1 MANAVY
7 PKFKELALGAGGNLS
22 AGTVKATLIDTA
34 NYTYSAAHQYYSS
47 VGGSARVGTAVT
59 LGSKT
64 LTDGVFDAADIS
76 FTGLSSA
83 PTIEALI
90 IWVDSGVEAT
100 SPLVA
105 YIDTA
110 TGLPVSA
117 GATQV
122 DVAFDAGANKIFK
135 L

>member
-7 PKFKELALGAGGNLS
+7 PKAKEAALAAGMGLV

-34 NYTYSAAHQYYSS
+34 SYTYSAAHQFYSS
-47 VGGSARVGTAVT
+47 VTGGARVGTAVT
-59 LGSKT
+59 LASKT
-64 LTDGVFDAADIS
+64 VTDGVFDAADIS
-76 FTGLSSA
+76 FGALGSA
-83 PTIEALI
+83 PSCEAVV
-90 IWVDSGVEAT
+90 IWVDTGTDST
-100 SPLVA
+100 SPLIA

-122 DVAFDAGANKIFK
+122 DVAWDNGPNKIFK